1 MTYKYLQ
8 ICIVLT
14 FNAYVELTLLAA
26 EACVLVYWIK
36 IPTDL
41 FINDFQRWGYDCTTY
56 NVVQPSF
63 YTFWV

>member
-1 MTYKYLQ
+1 MIYKYLQ

-41 FINDFQRWGYDCTTY
+41 FINDFQR
-56 NVVQPSF
+56 
-63 YTFWV
+63 